1 MIGATLEPGG
11 RHRWVISGSLDFD
24 TVPRLWTQLS
34 GHLDSADWVLDLNP
48 VSRANS
54 AGLALLLE
62 AHAESRRRGGHMRV
76 EGLPASLSQLGA
88 MSGLGDFLDGLRI
101 SS

>member
-1 MIGATLEPGG
+1 VIGATLESGG

-24 TVPRLWTQLS
+24 TVPRLWNQLS

-54 AGLALLLE
+54 AGLALLLQ
-62 AHAESRRRGGHMRV
+62 AHAESRRRGGRMHV
-76 EGLPASLSQLGA
+76 EGLPASLRQLGA
-88 MSGLGDFLDGLRI
+88 MSGLDGFLDELRG
-101 SS
+101 